1 MTPGIWADVALHVFM
16 MLIILGQCFMILYL
30 LDDRIEQALATTK
43 AATPGPWSILKGLKQ
58 NSFRRLSDTI
68 VLRSASK
75 EQESICCF
83 YGHKTNDAAFVATMN
98 PEFTAAVLEGWLLM
112 EAELEQIKNEHGY
125 AYNCSTQA
133 DKTLASARAKLG
145 EKAHE

>member
-1 MTPGIWADVALHVFM
+1 MTAREKVLAAL
-16 MLIILGQCFMILYL
+16 
-30 LDDRIEQALATTK
+30 ETAK
-43 AATPGPWSILKGLKQ
+43 KATPGRWSILKGLKQ

-98 PEFTAAVLEGWLLM
+98 PEFAQALLEGWLI
-112 EAELEQIKNEHGY
+112 LEGALEE
-125 AYNCSTQA
+125 
-133 DKTLASARAKLG
+133 TLAWTGDRNRSYPVLKGALQSARAKF
-145 EKAHE
+145 EKKEG